1 MSVQRVLVRAR
12 THWPT
17 IVGLG
22 TQRSDD
28 SVKNDPKHLKRRIC
42 LTLASGFNADNEML
56 SMRIM
61 LKAMFTQP
69 SPT

>member
-28 SVKNDPKHLKRRIC
+28 SVKNPEHLERRIC
-42 LTLASGFNADNEML
+42 LTPANGSDADNEILSICSML
-56 SMRIM
+56 WTT
-61 LKAMFTQP
+61 FTQ
-69 SPT
+69 SPPT

>member
-12 THWPT
+12 THWLT

-28 SVKNDPKHLKRRIC
+28 SVKKNLEHLERRIC
-42 LTLASGFNADNEML
+42 LTPANSSNADNEILLICSML
-56 SMRIM
+56 WTT
-61 LKAMFTQP
+61 FTQP
-69 SPT
+69 PPT